1 MKDGEKLLGNIA
13 EQCVIKKKLLSLK
26 RNLDYEQY
34 VKRKSNSLNKTNNV
48 KVCRNGAWLTGRTS
62 SNKRYTLRRLF
73 GGSGLR
79 SARSFRYATFP
90 RLTPPTF
97 LQPWSC
103 YASPYSGCKNV
114 VYLER
119 YAKCQPKYL
128 CKY

>member
-1 MKDGEKLLGNIA
+1 MNKNLMKHWIGKEN
-13 EQCVIKKKLLSLK
+13 E
-26 RNLDYEQY
+26 RNSWKNGGLILE
-34 VKRKSNSLNKTNNV
+34 KRKIEYGNKKYPGIGFV
-48 KVCRNGAWLTGRTS
+48 YKLKKNGKAGKTAY
-62 SNKRYTLRRLF
+62 NKRYTLRRLF

-79 SARSFRYATFP
+79 SARSFRFAPFS

-119 YAKCQPKYL
+119 YAKIF
-128 CKY
+128 